1 MNVITVKNWPI
12 NAAMCGGTNLGKVS
26 FIISIFCALLLTT
39 SISAGR
45 DVPLA
50 NEGLRGIYAKS
61 LDQVL
66 VLPPEQVDLAT
77 AALIASE
84 YWSDAVPGL
93 RHLDLLD
100 DMAYEIR
107 KRVVARRLSMNHRA
121 IPVINEYLFRDLG
134 FVALE
139 KVSDPNDLFL
149 HRVLDRKRG
158 YCLSLSILYLALGE
172 RLGLALYGVVVPG
185 HFFVRYDDGNI
196 RFNIE
201 TTSNGGNAPDEHY
214 LKKFKVPDQ
223 YHDGIYMKNLN
234 KIQTIGCLF
243 NNLGN
248 SYSAINDI
256 ETAISTLEKAVQIN
270 PSLAES
276 RMNLG
281 NLYLQKGWTNDAV
294 NQYQIALRINPSDA
308 KANLNL
314 GNAYLK
320 MEWLVQAISQYN
332 RSIGLDPTLV
342 QGYRN
347 LAMVYV
353 KQEKFP
359 NAIAQLKQAIKLDPK
374 DALTYCQLG
383 DIYGQMEDCQKAL
396 VQYQKALKLKRNLV
410 QAYYGMGLCYNK
422 TGRTDEEIKAYKRVL
437 SVDPQM
443 YGALVNL
450 GNVYFEKED
459 FQSAIEHYIIA
470 ARVNNE
476 EPSIF
481 HNLGSAYA
489 NSGQYAQ
496 AIIEFRKA
504 LALNPDLGETHS
516 GMAMASY
523 KLKKYKQALE
533 HITAAEQLGSEIDR
547 NLLDAIKRK
556 LP

>member
-1 MNVITVKNWPI
+1 MF
-12 NAAMCGGTNLGKVS
+12 KVS
-26 FIISIFCALLLTT
+26 FIISTFCTLLLTT

-45 DVPLA
+45 DAPLA

-66 VLPPEQVDLAT
+66 VLPPEEVDLAT

-84 YWSDAVPGL
+84 YWSDVVPGL

-107 KRVVARRLSMNHRA
+107 ERVAAKRIRMNHRA

-149 HRVLDRKRG
+149 HRVLDRKKG
-158 YCLSLSILYLALGE
+158 YCLSLSVLYLALGE
-172 RLGLALYGVVVPG
+172 RLGLPMHGVVVPG

-201 TTSNGGNAPDEHY
+201 TTSNGGNASDEHY
-214 LKKFKVPDQ
+214 IKKFKVPEQ
-223 YHDGIYMKNLN
+223 YHDGIYMENLN

-320 MEWLVQAISQYN
+320 MDWLVQAISQYN

-347 LAMVYV
+347 LAMAYV

-359 NAIAQLKQAIKLDPK
+359 NAISQLKQAIKLDPK

-383 DIYGQMEDCQKAL
+383 DIYGQTEDCQKAL
-396 VQYQKALKLKRNLV
+396 LQYQKALKLKRNLV

-422 TGRTDEEIKAYKRVL
+422 TGRTDEEIKAYKKVL

-450 GNVYFEKED
+450 GNVYFGKED
-459 FQSAIEHYIIA
+459 FRSAIEHYSVA
-470 ARVNNE
+470 ARVNPD

-496 AIIEFRKA
+496 AVIEFRKA
-504 LALNPDLGETHS
+504 LALNPDLSETHS

-523 KLKKYKQALE
+523 KLKRYKQALE
-533 HITAAEQLGSEIDR
+533 HITTAEELGSEIDR